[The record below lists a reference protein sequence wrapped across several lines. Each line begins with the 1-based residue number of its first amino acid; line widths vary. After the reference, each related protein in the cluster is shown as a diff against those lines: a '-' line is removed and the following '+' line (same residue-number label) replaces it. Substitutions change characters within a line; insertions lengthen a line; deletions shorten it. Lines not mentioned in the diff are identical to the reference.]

1 MWDERECGDKR
12 NSAADILASWII
24 VAVILLG
31 MAAWSGLRLFMTDAS
46 APIVA
51 GRDAPE
57 PGEIPMVLNAVAP
70 TDDNRQR

>member
-1 MWDERECGDKR
+1 MWDERESGDKR
-12 NSAADILASWII
+12 NGAADILASWII
-24 VAVILLG
+24 VAAILLG
-31 MAAWSGLRLFMTDAS
+31 MAAWSCLRLFMTDAS

-57 PGEIPMVLNAVAP
+57 PGGIPVVLNAVAP